1 MVSIVFLLAKMI
13 IERKQ
18 LWKMR
23 FALKF
28 GAKLIQA
35 EGSAEIDTGRQ
46 GWSWCVWETNH
57 EYGVGLKG
65 I

>member
-13 IERKQ
+13 IEHKQ
-18 LWKMR
+18 LSKMR

-28 GAKLIQA
+28 RAKLFQA

-46 GWSWCVWETNH
+46 G
-57 EYGVGLKG
+57 
-65 I
+65 